1 MTVSSATSTGT
12 GTSSPSTTGTST
24 SSSSSAAS
32 TNPSGVDWNA
42 LIQSEVDA
50 KLAAATT
57 VETSITNN
65 QAKISA
71 YQQMQ
76 TLLSSLASAALPFS
90 TSNTSSLSDSTF
102 SARTAAI
109 TASGNV
115 SPDSVLAMTVDNGA
129 PTGSYTLTVQQTATE
144 QKVAGTAAS
153 SESTALGYTGA
164 FSIGLSGGASANI
177 NITSSMS
184 LQDIVGA
191 INTQEDTTNVQATIV
206 QISSSQYELVLSATQ
221 DNADIQTASVSGDD
235 VLTNL
240 GVTDSSGKFT
250 DQIQGAQPAIFTLD
264 GIQMTRDS
272 NDISDVLSGT
282 TFHLYQPTPS
292 GASLNI
298 DISPDTS
305 QMATALQ
312 TFVTDYNAFRDYVV
326 SQQQTGSDGTAAAG
340 TVLFGDGTM
349 ADIMNQLQSAMNTTV
364 GGLSLNDLGLSF
376 TSTND
381 LQLDTTTLQAT
392 LTGNLTGVEALMA
405 TQLSFSSGDLA
416 TVAAGNSPPSSF
428 TLDLAVDSSG
438 NLASASVNGD
448 SSMFTVSGNTI
459 LGNAGTPYAGMALE
473 FTGNT
478 SQSVTVTSA
487 SGIASLINNIGTAA
501 SDPTTGTLQTLVSGL
516 QTQDDNLQQQVTD
529 IQSEAATYQSELQS
543 QYAQYQAAIQEATTT
558 LSYLQ
563 ALLNAGSSSS

>member
-12 GTSSPSTTGTST
+12 GTSSTSTGTT
-24 SSSSSAAS
+24 TSSAAS
-32 TNPSGVDWNA
+32 TNPSGIDWNA
-42 LIQSEVDA
+42 LIQSEVNA

-65 QAKISA
+65 QAKVSA

-90 TSNTSSLSDSTF
+90 TSNTSSLSDSAF

-109 TASGNV
+109 TASGDV

-144 QKVAGTAAS
+144 QKVAGTAES
-153 SESTALGYTGA
+153 SESTALGYSGA
-164 FSIGLSGGASANI
+164 FSIGLSGGTSANI

-184 LQDIVGA
+184 LQDIAGA
-191 INTQEDTTNVQATIV
+191 INAQEDTTNVQASIV

-221 DNADIQTASVSGDD
+221 DNAAIQTASVSGDD

-240 GVTDSSGKFT
+240 GVTDSSGAFT

-272 NDISDVLSGT
+272 NDVSDVLDGT

-292 GASLNI
+292 GSSLNI
-298 DISPDTS
+298 DISPDSS
-305 QMATALQ
+305 QMTTAVQ

-326 SQQQTGSDGTAAAG
+326 SQQQTGSDGTAASG

-349 ADIMNQLQSAMNTTV
+349 TDIMNQLQSAMNTAV

-381 LQLDTTTLQAT
+381 LQLDTTTLQAA

-405 TQLSFSSGDLA
+405 TQLSFSSGDLS
-416 TVAAGNSPPSSF
+416 TIAAGNSPPSSF

-448 SSMFTVSGNTI
+448 SSMFTVSGDTI

-478 SQSVTVTSA
+478 TQSVTVTSTP
-487 SGIASLINNIGTAA
+487 GIASLINNIGTAA
-501 SDPTTGTLQTLVSGL
+501 SDPTSGTLQTLVSGL
-516 QTQDDNLQQQVTD
+516 QTQDDTLQQQVSD
-529 IQSEAATYQSELQS
+529 IQSEAATYQAELQT

-563 ALLNAGSSSS
+563 ALLNAGSSTS